1 MQLSSYQEKII
12 DWVKAGAGNACC
24 NAVAGSGKSTTL
36 RLAAIALQE
45 AGIKPSQ
52 IKICVF
58 GKANSLDLIAKF
70 GNGWK
75 SSISTLHSAGWTLVK
90 RHLSIFDDNEVEV
103 SQSKYKKIAEELG
116 LIGKRGDYGSLQLD
130 DAIEKN
136 EDFIRLVNLVRLTNS
151 EPIPE
156 TIEEICEHFEMA
168 DIYEFSIV
176 ADAITQ
182 CLKIG
187 ENQAMRK
194 TGFDFTDQ
202 I

>member
-1 MQLSSYQEKII
+1 MQLSSYQERII
-12 DWVKAGAGNACC
+12 DWVKTGKGHGCC

-90 RHLSIFDDNEVEV
+90 KHLSIFDDDEIKV
-103 SQSKYKKIAEELG
+103 SNNKYKKIAEELG
-116 LIGKRGDYGSLQLD
+116 LIGKRGDYGSLQL
-130 DAIEKN
+130 
-136 EDFIRLVNLVRLTNS
+136 
-151 EPIPE
+151 
-156 TIEEICEHFEMA
+156 M
-168 DIYEFSIV
+168 
-176 ADAITQ
+176 Q
-182 CLKIG
+182 LKR
-187 ENQAMRK
+187 MK
-194 TGFDFTDQ
+194 TLSR
-202 I
+202 